1 MPRLIEVI
9 AMNVLIFI
17 ASISTKLF
25 NTVYHYHGAPV
36 KYVTIFSDKYF
47 TGALKNL
54 YYVVM
59 SI

>member
-1 MPRLIEVI
+1 MDALVNRGKCNECCYIHCKYLYKII
-9 AMNVLIFI
+9 
-17 ASISTKLF
+17 

-54 YYVVM
+54 Y
-59 SI
+59 

>member
-1 MPRLIEVI
+1 MFLYSLQVSLQ
-9 AMNVLIFI
+9 NY
-17 ASISTKLF
+17 F

>member
-9 AMNVLIFI
+9 AMKDPIFI

-36 KYVTIFSDKYF
+36 KYVAIFSDKYF

-54 YYVVM
+54 Y
-59 SI
+59 

>member
-1 MPRLIEVI
+1 MPRLIELIV
-9 AMNVLIFI
+9 MNDLIFI

-47 TGALKNL
+47 TGALKNH
-54 YYVVM
+54 Y
-59 SI
+59 